1 MLKKIVY
8 LYEKFLNY
16 FENIKLEKLKKF
28 LKNVT
33 KSAKKLQKNVKK

>member
-28 LKNVT
+28 LKI
-33 KSAKKLQKNVKK
+33 LQKS